1 MKLWRLLYS
10 RTPPIRDAS
19 DAPKPGSIAAL
30 ERVRIGGIDQT
41 LLLRGHDARAPV
53 LLFLHGGPGGS
64 AMPLAHVFSSKL
76 EERFVVVNW
85 DQRGAGKSYSPHI
98 PRSSMTV
105 EQFVQDCVELSE
117 HLCRRFEQEQIFV
130 VGHSWGT
137 ELGVLAVQ
145 RRPELF
151 RAYVAVAQVVN
162 KARAERISLQFA
174 IEGARKANDRA
185 TLERLQKL
193 DPPGYRGRVKDLL
206 FQRKCVARYGGTF
219 CDPAVDK
226 ALFRKYFESPEYSW
240 RDLRRLKKGSNFSLG
255 AMWSQ
260 RLDVDLLESAP
271 SLALPVFFLHGR
283 CDRVTPTELLLA
295 YYDRL
300 EAPRKELIWFE
311 HSGHCPLF
319 EEPQRFQEVIID
331 RLLTGTISPVH

>member
-19 DAPKPGSIAAL
+19 GAPKPGSIAAL
-30 ERVRIGGIDQT
+30 ERVRIGGSDQT
-41 LLLRGHDARAPV
+41 VLLRGHDASAPV
-53 LLFLHGGPGGS
+53 LLLLHGGPGGS
-64 AMPLAHVFSSKL
+64 LMPLAHVFSSQL
-76 EERFVVVNW
+76 EEHFVVVNW
-85 DQRGAGKSYSPHI
+85 DQRGAGKSYSPQI
-98 PRSSMTV
+98 PRSSMTT
-105 EQFVQDCVELSE
+105 EQFVQDCLELSE
-117 HLCRRFEQEQIFV
+117 YLRRRFEQDRIFI

-145 RRPELF
+145 RRPDLF
-151 RAYVAVAQVVN
+151 RAYAAAGQVVN

-174 IEGARKANDRA
+174 IDGALRANDRA

-193 DPPGYRGRVKDLL
+193 DPPGYGGRVKDLL

-219 CDPAVDK
+219 HDRAVDK
-226 ALFRKYFESPEYSW
+226 AMFRKYFESPEYSW
-240 RDLRRLKKGSNFSLG
+240 RDLLSLKKGSDFSLG

-260 RLDVDLLESAP
+260 RLEVDLLEAAP

-283 CDRVTPTELLLA
+283 CDRVTPTELVQT

-300 EAPRKELIWFE
+300 DAPRKELIWFE
-311 HSGHCPLF
+311 RSGHCPLF

-331 RLLTGTISPVH
+331 RLLPNTIAPAH